1 MSGIIPTFQNIGVL
15 IASLYPIFIIMF
27 LFVASIFN
35 SRINGLIYLFGIL
48 ITFGLCWGFA
58 NLPLGDT
65 RVMGSP
71 VTCDFFSTFGYN
83 YPSPNFQAAIN
94 SFTLIYLLIP
104 MMMNKNLFNPL
115 VIISIIVFSAINS
128 TYLYLKMCTNS
139 QGLIL
144 GTLIG
149 GLFGFIW
156 FSIMYSAN
164 KNLVFYNELASNNAI
179 CSMPSK
185 QTFKCN
191 VYKNGEI
198 ISSNVTG

>member
-1 MSGIIPTFQNIGVL
+1 MAGILPTFQNISIL
-15 IASLYPIFIIMF
+15 IASLYPIFIILF
-27 LFVASIFN
+27 LLFASIFN
-35 SRINGLIYLFGIL
+35 FRINGLIYLFGIF
-48 ITFGLCWGFA
+48 ITFGICWGFA

-65 RVMGSP
+65 RSQDSS
-71 VTCDFFSTFGYN
+71 VTCDFINTFGYN
-83 YPSPNFQAAIN
+83 YLSPNFQAAIN
-94 SFTLIYLLIP
+94 SFTFIYLLIP
-104 MMMNKNLFNPL
+104 MLINRNLFNPL
-115 VIISIIVFSAINS
+115 VIISLFIFSAINS

-149 GLFGFIW
+149 ALFGFIW
-156 FSIMYSAN
+156 FSIMYSSN
-164 KNLVFYNELASNNAI
+164 KNLVFFNELASNNAI

-198 ISSNVTG
+198 ISSSITG